1 MYGNRVQQWVQGFL
15 FNRRWAP
22 TRDPCFVG
30 LATVIVLAIAGA
42 FTLNAKQPTDLSREV
57 QEAARHADGQSK
69 AADLLGA
76 RIGLLEQ
83 RLDERVAGLH
93 NELESVRRSI
103 AQDHGLIAA
112 ATARLDTQELA
123 TAEFQTLGKTGGPPH
138 TADQQEKSTPP
149 SPKPTAEETER
160 KNNHLVEKTSKTPAP
175 SLPHLGIELSF
186 VTLDSSTAA
195 RGLMIAIVDPGSA
208 AEKAG
213 VQQRDLLLRVAGVA
227 VSSPDQV
234 HRALLSHKGQHH
246 LILTLKRDG
255 KMQFANLKLG

>member
-1 MYGNRVQQWVQGFL
+1 MYWNHEQRWVQRFL
-15 FNRRWAP
+15 FYRKWISS
-22 TRDPCFVG
+22 RDPYFIG
-30 LATVIVLAIAGA
+30 LMIVIVVAITGA

-57 QEAARHADGQSK
+57 QEAARHADDQSK

-93 NELESVRRSI
+93 NDLESVRRSI

-112 ATARLDTQELA
+112 ATARLDAQELA
-123 TAEFQTLGKTGGPPH
+123 TAEFQTLGKTGAPPPM
-138 TADQQEKSTPP
+138 ADQHEKSTPP
-149 SPKPTAEETER
+149 SPRPKGEETER
-160 KNNHLVEKTSKTPAP
+160 KSNYLAEKTSKSVP
-175 SLPHLGIELSF
+175 SVPHLGIELSF
-186 VTLDSSTAA
+186 VTLGGSTAA